1 MTSDPDNFVSFGK
14 VSVFVALFA
23 TLPVS
28 LYRLAEINGQF
39 CSYKYFMRSQSHVK
53 MSNLAQSFVG

>member
-28 LYRLAEINGQF
+28 LYWPAEISSQF
-39 CSYKYFMRSQSHVK
+39 LF
-53 MSNLAQSFVG
+53 L